1 MNRHLLFFN
10 LKASLTMFLS
20 FLAITLMY
28 GIIAT
33 TMFDPVSAEAMQ
45 DLLDLLP
52 EAMINMMGFNNLG
65 TELTAYLGRYLYGF
79 IMFIFPMIFIVMLG
93 NKLMAK
99 QVDNSS
105 MAYLLTTPNSRL
117 KIATTQALTL
127 FINVFML
134 IFLNVIIVIITAEI
148 AFKGH
153 LMIGR
158 YLGLNFVLLGA
169 LTVVSALVFF
179 ISTIFSDASKAIGYG
194 SGLVGFFFIINMI
207 KNLNPDL
214 EPFRYATILSI
225 VDVDKIMES
234 TGYTLIAGFGSFLF
248 GLLIFVTSITYF
260 NKKSLTI

>member
-1 MNRHLLFFN
+1 MNKHLLFFN
-10 LKASLTMFLS
+10 LKTSLVMFLS

-45 DLLDLLP
+45 DLLDLMP
-52 EAMINMMGFNNLG
+52 EAMVNMMGFNNLG
-65 TELTAYLGRYLYGF
+65 TELTTYLGRYLYGF

-93 NKLMAK
+93 NRLMAK

-105 MAYLLTTPNSRL
+105 MAYLLTTPNSRV

-134 IFLNVIIVIITAEI
+134 ILINVIIVIITAEI

-169 LTVVSALVFF
+169 LTVVSALVFLL
-179 ISTIFSDASKAIGYG
+179 STIFSDASKAIGYG
-194 SGLVGFFFIINMI
+194 SGLVGLFFIMNMI
-207 KNLNPDL
+207 KNLNTDL

-225 VDVDKIMES
+225 VDIDKIMES
-234 TGYTLIAGFGSFLF
+234 TGYILITGFASLIT
-248 GLLIFVTSITYF
+248 GLLIFVISIIYF